1 MRILIYGAGA
11 IGSDLGALLSESGED
26 VQLLARGAQL
36 AALQA
41 NGVTVEYQGQP
52 SRQVPVKALSA
63 EACRGRFDLIFVTLK
78 STQLADAAKSIVS
91 LLAPNGVMV
100 MIQNGLP
107 WWYFDGIESAH
118 QGARLPCLDRE
129 GVLQREIPL
138 ASVVGAVIY
147 RPVTQTAPGKIYL
160 PTVMPPRLQIG
171 EVDNRVSER
180 LQTIANLV
188 SRAGLPTEVTQD
200 IRRAKWQKLMMNLIW
215 NPLCSITQSSPG
227 YIVQSALA
235 ADMVGLMLSEGAA
248 VARSVGIDLKTDP
261 QAEIDRVRSNLA
273 QQPSMLQDVRAGRP
287 IEFDAIMN
295 AVVEMANLTG
305 VPVPTL
311 KTVAAMLDVLNA
323 GVIRQGQGIGFQ
335 AKR

>member
-138 ASVVGAVIY
+138 TSVVGAVIY

-311 KTVAAMLDVLNA
+311 KTVAAILDVLNA

>member
-1 MRILIYGAGA
+1 MQILIYGAGA
-11 IGSDLGALLSESGED
+11 IGSDLGALISASGEN

-52 SRQVPVKALSA
+52 SFQVPVKAQSA
-63 EACRGRFDLIFVTLK
+63 EECRGRFDLIFVTLK
-78 STQLADAAKSIVS
+78 STQLAAAAKSIVS
-91 LLAPNGVMV
+91 LLAPDGVMV

-107 WWYFDGIESAH
+107 WWYFDGVKSAH
-118 QGARLPCLDRE
+118 QGARLPCLDPE

-138 ASVVGAVIY
+138 SRIVGAVIY

-160 PTVMPPRLQIG
+160 PKVMPPLLQIG
-171 EVDNRVSER
+171 EVDNQLSER
-180 LQTIANLV
+180 LQTIADLV

-227 YIVQSALA
+227 YIVQSSLA
-235 ADMVGLMLSEGAA
+235 ADMMGLMMNEGSA
-248 VARSVGIDLKTDP
+248 VASSVGIDLKTDP
-261 QAEIDRVRSNLA
+261 QAELERVRSNLA

-295 AVVEMANLTG
+295 AVVEMAHLTG

-311 KTVAAMLDVLNA
+311 KSVAAMLDVLNA
-323 GVIRQGQGIGFQ
+323 GIIRLGQGIDFQ
-335 AKR
+335 AKQ